1 MLFLVLFVK
10 SKIICILGIIFFA
23 CYPASR
29 CFFLAW
35 LLEFV
40 KAFVYPLTVAML
52 KAIATERKGSFF
64 GMVMNDNEFEQ
75 TKRILNQGKH
85 EP

>member
-1 MLFLVLFVK
+1 M
-10 SKIICILGIIFFA
+10 
-23 CYPASR
+23 
-29 CFFLAW
+29 
-35 LLEFV
+35 
-40 KAFVYPLTVAML
+40 YPLTVAML
-52 KAIATERKGSFF
+52 KAIATERKSSFF